1 MSPHSV
7 TTRPRFVFGAAS
19 LLTVLAAAVAVAALT
34 IAAAMLTGAWSPRA
48 PDFGLLARAS
58 PAIKIHLAAA
68 IVALAVGTILMIGR
82 KGVTLHR
89 LLGWTWAGLMMT
101 AAGSSLFI
109 RSLNHGGFSIIHMIS
124 GWTLIAVPLALMAA
138 RRHNVARHRR
148 AMTSVYIGGL
158 IVAGTLAFLP
168 GRLMWQVFVG

>member
-7 TTRPRFVFGAAS
+7 TTRPRIVFGVTS
-19 LLTVLAAAVAVAALT
+19 LLAVIAGSVGVAALT
-34 IAAAMLTGAWSPRA
+34 IAAAAGGWSPRA
-48 PDFGLLARAS
+48 PDFGLLAQAS

-82 KGVTLHR
+82 KGVRLHR
-89 LLGWTWAGLMMT
+89 VLGWSWAGLMAT

-109 RSLNHGGFSIIHMIS
+109 RSLNHGEFSIIHMIS
-124 GWTLIAVPLALMAA
+124 GWTLIAVPLAVMAA

-148 AMTSVYIGGL
+148 AMASVYIGGL
-158 IVAGTLAFLP
+158 IVAGSLAFLP
-168 GRLMWQVFVG
+168 GRLMWQVFFG